1 MTTRPRFLVCGWSDA
16 EVGLVRPV
24 LEAAACGLD
33 MTFRADGYAGPA
45 FDPTTHTGL
54 IILGDSQKHSD
65 DVECYGREMEWV
77 RAARAH
83 DKPTLGICHGA
94 LLLAH
99 LEGGKLGYGRKLTDK
114 GLSPVELTPAG
125 KDDPVLQHAAG
136 VAVAQWHYD
145 TFTVPEGA
153 VELARSTNEECPHS
167 EAFRIGEK
175 VYGVQF
181 HPEPTAEMI
190 FQQRWYRQRPAD
202 EEAASAEAAGRKT
215 LEAWVAIAK
224 RG

>member
-1 MTTRPRFLVCGWSDA
+1 MNRPRFLVCGWSAAD
-16 EVGLVRPV
+16 VGLVRPV
-24 LEAAACGLD
+24 LEEAGCELD
-33 MTFRADGYAGPA
+33 VTFREDGYAGPA
-45 FDPTTHTGL
+45 FEATVHTGL

-65 DVECYGREMEWV
+65 DVECYGREMDWV
-77 RAARAH
+77 RAARSH
-83 DKPTLGICHGA
+83 DKPILGICHGA

-99 LEGGKLGYGRKLTDK
+99 LEGGRLGYGRRLTDK
-114 GLSPVELTPAG
+114 GLSPVELTSAG
-125 KDDPVLQHAAG
+125 ESDPVLRHAAG

-145 TFTVPEGA
+145 TFTVPAGA
-153 VELARSTNEECPHS
+153 TELASSTNDEQPHS

-190 FQQRWYRQRPAD
+190 FQGKWYRRRPSG
-202 EEAASAEAAGRKT
+202 EEAAKAEAAGRKM
-215 LEAWVAIAK
+215 LEAWVSIAM